1 MSIINYTIS
10 SNIFTYIF
18 NGFSTFKCLYSIPDL
33 NQNINLLATMPTG
46 HIQYFQLGVV
56 AILKPISYPSLTVQ
70 EAKEKSTTAP
80 SRPSDYT
87 GDISIIDSTI
97 VSN

>member
-1 MSIINYTIS
+1 MV
-10 SNIFTYIF
+10 
-18 NGFSTFKCLYSIPDL
+18 FSTFKCLYSIPGYIKISIIW
-33 NQNINLLATMPTG
+33 QPCQKG